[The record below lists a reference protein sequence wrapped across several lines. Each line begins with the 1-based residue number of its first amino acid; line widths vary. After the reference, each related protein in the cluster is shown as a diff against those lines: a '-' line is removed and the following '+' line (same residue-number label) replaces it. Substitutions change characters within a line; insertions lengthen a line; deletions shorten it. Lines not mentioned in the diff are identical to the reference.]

1 MYLVTGEKEFKAKT
15 DIPFIGSFIGAAP
28 NVDGREW
35 TSTEK
40 QILEIKRRL
49 NAPNPDA
56 VDKFLDRNPLA
67 EIVVSLYDKNLAE
80 LNRLRKEGNE
90 IRAAGYTP
98 KERTQLLEINKM
110 EQNMVKANL
119 VEMFKD
125 YDIKP

>member
-1 MYLVTGEKEFKAKT
+1 MH
-15 DIPFIGSFIGAAP
+15 S
-28 NVDGREW
+28 
-35 TSTEK
+35 
-40 QILEIKRRL
+40 
-49 NAPNPDA
+49 
-56 VDKFLDRNPLA
+56 DKFLDRNPLA
-67 EIVVSLYDKNLAE
+67 EIVTSLYDKNLAE

-90 IRAAGYTP
+90 IRASGYTP